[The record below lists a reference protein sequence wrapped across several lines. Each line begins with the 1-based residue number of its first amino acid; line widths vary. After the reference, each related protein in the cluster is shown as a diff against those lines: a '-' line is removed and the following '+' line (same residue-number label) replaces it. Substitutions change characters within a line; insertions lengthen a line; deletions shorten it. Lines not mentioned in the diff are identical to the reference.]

1 VNADRAVGLAEAP
14 FRTLPG
20 LFFSSLLVGFS
31 GALMPGPLFAAV
43 VAGVAAGGFWAG
55 PALVTGHALLE
66 LVVVVA
72 VARGLGAIVRRPAV
86 TRTIAAAGGL
96 VLLWLA
102 WNMIQDGLAQRVVA
116 GGSSAA
122 PAASASLLVG
132 ALVSASNPY
141 WLLWWASAGASYVA
155 LSLSRGAAGLAAFY
169 TGHILSDYSWYAAV
183 GLAVAGGRSVLG
195 PAAYNT
201 VAVMAGAFLAVMA
214 LLFLRAAIRPRT
226 STKTPAQPAV

>member
-1 VNADRAVGLAEAP
+1 MNTERAAGLAEAP

-20 LFFSSLLVGFS
+20 LFVSSLLVGFS

-66 LVVVVA
+66 LLVVVA
-72 VARGLGAIVRRPAV
+72 VGRGLGAVLRRPVV
-86 TRTIAAAGGL
+86 TRAIAAIGGL

-116 GGSSAA
+116 TGPSAA
-122 PAASASLLVG
+122 PTTSGSLLVG

-155 LSLSRGAAGLAAFY
+155 LALCRGAAGLAAFY
-169 TGHILSDYSWYAAV
+169 AGHVLSDYSWYAAV
-183 GLAVAGGRSVLG
+183 ALAVAAGRSVLG
-195 PAAYNT
+195 PAAYNG
-201 VAVMAGAFLAVMA
+201 VAVVAGVFLAGMA
-214 LLFLRAAIRPRT
+214 LLFLVKALAWPSR
-226 STKTPAQPAV
+226 